1 MTYDL
6 NPNFPSE
13 AHQIER
19 MLPIIF
25 SSNYEVNSWMNN
37 EKEFEERLSHE
48 KTITRMNDEAE
59 KSLKRRILKKISGRN
74 FN

>member
-1 MTYDL
+1 
-6 NPNFPSE
+6 
-13 AHQIER
+13 
-19 MLPIIF
+19 
-25 SSNYEVNSWMNN
+25 MNN